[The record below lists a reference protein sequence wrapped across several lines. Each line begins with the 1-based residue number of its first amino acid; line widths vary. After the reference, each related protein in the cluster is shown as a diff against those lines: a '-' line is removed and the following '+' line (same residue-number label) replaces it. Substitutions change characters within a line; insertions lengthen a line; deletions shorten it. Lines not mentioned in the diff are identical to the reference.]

1 MIFSDEEIID
11 SAFEYFRDKGFPY
24 RKLPIHMCMQEL
36 NKLSVLPDNALDTSI
51 LAYQV
56 ADTYHPHRFQTR
68 VQGMKSPLEAFH
80 DDKILTRCLT
90 RMMEFGTGIKE
101 NLIGGVGGIAITSGT
116 QAASNFRPAYAVKM
130 YRKYCKEGDTVL
142 DTSTGFGGRLLG
154 LMAFSY
160 KCHYVG
166 IDPSRR
172 AYRGNLK
179 MAKDLGFSENLS
191 LYDMPVEDL
200 EPEPFRDWCDFAL
213 TSPPYFC
220 KELYEE
226 DDEQSWVRYT
236 TGTEWKEG
244 FLDKM
249 MKFQYVA
256 LKDGSISAVNIADV
270 KIKGVTYPLIEWCID
285 SAMEAGFKLKEVEHF
300 KLQKRIG
307 KGHEFAEDVAKEVVL
322 IFEKS

>member
-1 MIFSDEEIID
+1 MIFSNDTVIE
-11 SAFEYFRDKGFPY
+11 SAFNYFRERGFPY
-24 RKLPIHMCMQEL
+24 RKLPVHMCMQEI
-36 NKLSVLPDNALDTSI
+36 NKLSELPDESLDTST

-68 VQGMKSPLEAFH
+68 VHGMKSPLEAFY
-80 DDKILTRCLT
+80 DDKVLQRCLT
-90 RMMEFGTGIKE
+90 RMMEHGTGIKE
-101 NLIGGVGGIAITSGT
+101 SLLGGVGGIAITSGT
-116 QAASNFRPAYAVKM
+116 QAAANFRPAYALKM
-130 YRKYCKEGDTVL
+130 YRKYCKEGDIVL

-154 LMAFSY
+154 LMAFGESW
-160 KCHYVG
+160 HYVG

-172 AYRGNLK
+172 AHRGNLK
-179 MAKDLGFSENLS
+179 MAKDLGFSESVS
-191 LYDMPVEDL
+191 LYDIPVEDL
-200 EPEPFRDWCDFAL
+200 DLEPFRNYCDFAF

-249 MKFQYVA
+249 MLFQYSA
-256 LKDGSISAVNIADV
+256 LKENTVSAVNISDV
-270 KIKGVTYPLIEWCID
+270 KIKGKEYPLIEWCID
-285 SAMEAGFKLKEVEHF
+285 SGMSAGFKLKEVEHF

-322 IFEKS
+322 IFHKA